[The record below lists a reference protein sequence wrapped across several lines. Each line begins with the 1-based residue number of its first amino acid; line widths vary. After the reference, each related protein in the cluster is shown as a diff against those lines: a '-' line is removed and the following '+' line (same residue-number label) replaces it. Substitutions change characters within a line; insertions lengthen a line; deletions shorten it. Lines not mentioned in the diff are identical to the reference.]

1 VTGAAPTETRHIG
14 TLDGVRAVAAY
25 GVIATHAGFN
35 SGRSLDNGP
44 FAPLL
49 ARLDFGVTL
58 FFLLSGF
65 LLFRPFAV
73 AALTNTPGPRVGS
86 FWWRR
91 FLRIAPAY
99 WLTIV
104 VVLGV
109 LTTQQPT
116 TRGEWRSY
124 LLLTQT
130 YDGHNIDSSLT
141 RMWTLAT
148 EIGFYAA
155 LPLLAIAA
163 RRLGSRR
170 PQAGQLGLVAALGV
184 GALAASLINQAIAG
198 DYSAGRL
205 WLPVYLDWFGL
216 GMLLAIASIPV
227 DHPARLV
234 VTLRELARAPGTC
247 WIFGALLF
255 WISTL
260 PIAGPRNL
268 LAASWWEF
276 ASKHYLYGAAAFF
289 FLLPVALGS
298 AGWIRRLLGNRFMS
312 WLGAISYGVYLWHL
326 PLLIA
331 IQHWLGW
338 HTFGG
343 HFLELFV
350 LTTLAA
356 TAAAAASWYLLERPL
371 LRRLSRPWRRPDRPR
386 REGHQPQRNQAEQL
400 DAGASGER
408 VG

>member
-1 VTGAAPTETRHIG
+1 MTVSTPATTRHIG
-14 TLDGVRAVAAY
+14 TLDGVRAIAAY

-44 FAPLL
+44 FAPFL

-73 AALTNTPGPRVGS
+73 AALDDTPGPRIGS

-99 WLTIV
+99 WLVIV

-109 LTTQQPT
+109 LTVQKT
-116 TRGEWRSY
+116 TWAEWRSY

-130 YDGHNIDSSLT
+130 YDGQNLDSSLPQ
-141 RMWTLAT
+141 MWTLAT

-155 LPLLAIAA
+155 LPLLALAA
-163 RRLGSRR
+163 RRLGRRR
-170 PQAGQLGLVAALGV
+170 PLAGQLALVAAMAA
-184 GALAASLINQAIAG
+184 GALAANLVTHAVSG
-198 DYSAGRL
+198 DYSVGML
-205 WLPVYLDWFGL
+205 WLPAYLDWFAL
-216 GMLLAIASIPV
+216 GMLLAILSAAA
-227 DHPARLV
+227 HPLPRPLAA
-234 VTLRELARAPGTC
+234 LREMASAPGTC
-247 WIFGALLF
+247 WALGVLLF

-260 PIAGPRNL
+260 PLAGPRSL
-268 LAASWWEF
+268 IAASAWEWTI
-276 ASKHYLYGAAAFF
+276 KHYLYGAAALFL
-289 FLLPVALGS
+289 LLPVALGS
-298 AGWIRRLLGNRFMS
+298 TPWIRRVLGNPAMS

-331 IQHWLGW
+331 LQRWLGW
-338 HTFGG
+338 RTFSG
-343 HFLELFV
+343 HFMELFV
-350 LTTLAA
+350 LTALTS

-371 LRRLSRPWRRPDRPR
+371 LHRFSKPWRRGARQR
-386 REGHQPQRNQAEQL
+386 RQDEAQAEQREQL
-400 DAGASGER
+400 DAGAAGER
-408 VG
+408 IG